1 MKISSITPVKYF
13 YKEDGGLFRDLD
25 RLKSHI
31 LSLKRQKGIAKKF
44 NLEIYI
50 ADSSSNSLIS
60 NRIKKICKNNGAK
73 YLKQNRNDFFNR
85 GLLIND
91 AFKAIPICDEIL
103 LLDLDLIL
111 NENLI
116 SRFISARKVLEFRVL
131 ICGINFLSI
140 YEIDLKNKK
149 IDESLLEYQIESQ
162 KKRFFSANG
171 LQFIKYNTFSKFGG
185 LDVNFNAYCGTDD
198 EILCRAN
205 KYKISKDI
213 KRSNF
218 CINKSDDPLAYHLN
232 HSIGTF
238 SIDDNSKKKE
248 DYLRTLLCE
257 TNREYLSEHIYDG
270 KFRFQNN
277 LKKDLN
283 YICRTEDDF
292 YWGNENMVK
301 FDFKGINKERLIK
314 EYLENRSLI

>member
-13 YKEDGGLFRDLD
+13 CKEDGSLFRDLD

-31 LSLKRQKGIAKKF
+31 LSLKRQKGIVKKF
-44 NLEIYI
+44 NLDIYI

-60 NRIKKICKNNGAK
+60 DRIKEICKNNGAK

-91 AFKAIPICDEIL
+91 AFKAIPVCDEIL

-116 SRFISARKVLEFRVL
+116 NRFISARKALSFKVL

-140 YEIDLKNKK
+140 YGIDLKTKK
-149 IDESLLEYQIESQ
+149 IDDNLLEYQIESQ
-162 KKRFFSANG
+162 RKRFFSANG
-171 LQFIKYNTFSKFGG
+171 LQFIKYNTFEKFGG

-205 KYKISKDI
+205 KYKILKDI

-218 CINKSDDPLAYHLN
+218 CINKPSDPLAYHLN

-238 SIDDNSKKKE
+238 SIDDNSRKE
-248 DYLRTLLCE
+248 DSMRSFLCE
-257 TNREYLSEHIYDG
+257 VNREYLKNYIY
-270 KFRFQNN
+270 KEEFKFQNN

-283 YICRTEDDF
+283 YICRTPNGF
-292 YWGNENMVK
+292 YWGNESAAK
-301 FDFKGINKERLIK
+301 ADCKDISKERLIK
-314 EYLENRSLI
+314 EYLINRGLV